1 MNFGG
6 RNSRFY
12 LWFSYNNIS
21 NIRRKT
27 VHISLNFIFK
37 FPLLLFLDHKFLNL
51 LRLNHNGRS
60 WIFKFYLTKKM
71 NHQPKLEL
79 IQIQLNTS
87 FNNFFFHT
95 KLSLFDQSYHLYGK
109 FFSIFPQRFFIRF
122 IILRARASPRPF
134 SSRFLYKE
142 FQILSNSIYFN
153 MLIVEN
159 SEKSE
164 LGEQK

>member
-1 MNFGG
+1 MLFIKNLVLLNFGG

-79 IQIQLNTS
+79 I
-87 FNNFFFHT
+87 
-95 KLSLFDQSYHLYGK
+95 
-109 FFSIFPQRFFIRF
+109 
-122 IILRARASPRPF
+122 
-134 SSRFLYKE
+134 
-142 FQILSNSIYFN
+142 
-153 MLIVEN
+153 
-159 SEKSE
+159 
-164 LGEQK
+164 